1 MRGFLLPVQAI
12 MPNNTQI
19 CALYLDIMCINFLI
33 IAFYC
38 IYLTYI

>member
-12 MPNNTQI
+12 MYNNAQI
-19 CALYLDIMCINFLI
+19 GALNWNIICINFLI